1 VRFPLKFQH
10 RFRSG
15 APGPRDF
22 SCKDCSG
29 EDSGYIVHD
38 GLWASAG
45 LHLRDFCCQS
55 CLSKRLGRPLTN
67 ADCTICPLNLMC
79 VPRFD
84 TEEDYRLLYSQSG
97 MNYDEEK
104 GAYLE
109 RCARLGLKPNWSM
122 ANEEPA
128 IRTLMSRW
136 IEAYQDRDAKRLA
149 ALEAPDVQIVDR
161 FGELHR
167 PSGRK
172 ENEKLWSDAFDIV
185 LRDTAPPKVTIDHIR
200 FLRPD
205 VAVVLASWQL
215 AEEIS
220 LVDGGRIPPFSQA
233 DISVVIKSQNVW
245 LVAAH
250 NI

>member
-1 VRFPLKFQH
+1 
-10 RFRSG
+10 
-15 APGPRDF
+15 
-22 SCKDCSG
+22 
-29 EDSGYIVHD
+29 
-38 GLWASAG
+38 
-45 LHLRDFCCQS
+45 
-55 CLSKRLGRPLTN
+55 
-67 ADCTICPLNLMC
+67 MC

-149 ALEAPDVQIVDR
+149 ALEAPDLQIVDR

-185 LRDTAPPKVTIDHIR
+185 PRDTAPPKVTIDHIR